1 MSGDDDEQEARGDLI
16 DATRNLVDAIIRSS
30 QAGLPISIIAA
41 EAGLSEEEVAE
52 ILEDGKPRSD

>member
-16 DATRNLVDAIIRSS
+16 GATRNLVDAIIRSS

>member
-16 DATRNLVDAIIRSS
+16 GATRNLVDAIIRSS

-52 ILEDGKPRSD
+52 ILEDGKPRSE

>member
-16 DATRNLVDAIIRSS
+16 GATRNLVDAIIRSS

-41 EAGLSEEEVAE
+41 ESGLSEEEVAE

>member
-30 QAGLPISIIAA
+30 QEGLPISIIAA

-52 ILEDGKPRSD
+52 ILEDGKPRSE